1 MKKKKAD
8 IPSDLQLEGFISLVE
23 KDEKYGLRNSVIIH
37 LSYYAGLRA
46 KEISALDMSDIYTAD
61 GDVKHEAFV
70 DTKGDGGRE
79 ILLQEPRL
87 RSVLSKYYEVR
98 NLSAIPNKKVQ
109 YQVVNR
115 SLILSRE
122 MNRMSANAIAH
133 LLLRLYKLHGL
144 WNEDIRCSSH
154 SGRRY
159 FATRLADVV
168 SNTKEL
174 MAHGGWKSANV
185 ALEYVEVAKSKLK
198 SNIARAFTKEEK

>member
-23 KDEKYGLRNSVIIH
+23 QDRKYGIRNSVIIH
-37 LSYYAGLRA
+37 LSYFAGLRA

-79 ILLQEPRL
+79 ILIQEPRL
-87 RSVLSKYYEVR
+87 RSILSKYYEVR
-98 NLSAIPNKKVQ
+98 KRSATPNKKVQ

-122 MNRMSANAIAH
+122 MSRMSANSIAH

-159 FATRLADVV
+159 FATKLADVV
-168 SNTKEL
+168 SNTREL

-198 SNIARAFTKEEK
+198 SNIARAFRDDKE